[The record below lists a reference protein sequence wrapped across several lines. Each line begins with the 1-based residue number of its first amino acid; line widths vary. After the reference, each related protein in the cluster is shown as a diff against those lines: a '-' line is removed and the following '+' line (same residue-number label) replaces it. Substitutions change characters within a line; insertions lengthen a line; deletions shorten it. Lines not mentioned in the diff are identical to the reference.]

1 MSTKPALI
9 KQLREELLSGKET
22 IALDAIKK
30 IRAEG
35 NRELIPDLV
44 RLWLKEEGAIK
55 TELTNLLYEL
65 KDNTVTEALIELL
78 DEKEFITAR
87 EQILTIFWNAGLDT
101 REHLSTLVRIALQG
115 NYMQT
120 LEVLTIIENL
130 DPPFPEEEIMDA
142 LIQLKSYFANPEA
155 EKEEKFKLLQTITT
169 IIKVHDDTQ
178 ILD

>member
-22 IALDAIKK
+22 IVLDAIKK

-78 DEKEFITAR
+78 DEKEFIPAR

-169 IIKVHDDTQ
+169 IIKVHDDNQ